1 MNSKRLRNIL
11 SFIGLSIA
19 MFMGTLDSTIVNIA
33 LPKIMRAFGSS
44 LNDTSWVTTI
54 YVLSLS
60 VFMITSSKVADR
72 IGRKKVMLCG
82 LVLFGGFSTA
92 CMLAPSLELLIVFR
106 FVQGIG
112 GAIITPL
119 ALPMG
124 IEAFGKK
131 HISILS
137 AAVGAITALAAAG
150 GPPIGGVILQVST
163 WRWVFGINVPLAIV
177 AIIFV
182 FFFTNESYDETLSDK
197 TDPFGTVLLTASLGG
212 ISFGLLQGRQMGWH
226 SMAITGSLLIGMLSL
241 IAFIFVERKVI
252 SPVIELTLFKN
263 KAFASSTIVYFVT
276 GFGLVCPTLV
286 FNYFLQDVM
295 NYAPLHA
302 AMLIIP
308 VSLTVMFAMPLG
320 TRIMDVVGAVP
331 VNLTGMLLVSMSLFS
346 FAAIDTNTATEFI
359 VMLMILNGF
368 GFGFSTILIVSSLNH
383 LPKEKSG
390 IGSGIVNAAR
400 QIGTC
405 LGIAL
410 LVTVLDTQIEQA
422 KRQVLNSSE
431 KIVMQARLSPHVEST
446 VSRALRESLVGNK
459 TQPDTEEMKQKIK
472 TAASNT
478 ANLPL
483 PTRRSDLYAL
493 YKGSQKLANGQLK
506 ASKGVIDTKDA
517 LKQIITTNPQ
527 FETSLD
533 PFLTGLMSIESAND
547 DIMLGQANLATAIKL
562 LAQKRVLKKT
572 MTSIDNQTNEELSSA
587 FGKTYVLAG
596 IIVLLCAPIAL
607 FTDSPR
613 KEEIGTRN

>member
-1 MNSKRLRNIL
+1 
-11 SFIGLSIA
+11 
-19 MFMGTLDSTIVNIA
+19 
-33 LPKIMRAFGSS
+33 
-44 LNDTSWVTTI
+44 
-54 YVLSLS
+54 
-60 VFMITSSKVADR
+60 
-72 IGRKKVMLCG
+72 
-82 LVLFGGFSTA
+82 
-92 CMLAPSLELLIVFR
+92 
-106 FVQGIG
+106 
-112 GAIITPL
+112 
-119 ALPMG
+119 
-124 IEAFGKK
+124 
-131 HISILS
+131 
-137 AAVGAITALAAAG
+137 
-150 GPPIGGVILQVST
+150 
-163 WRWVFGINVPLAIV
+163 
-177 AIIFV
+177 
-182 FFFTNESYDETLSDK
+182 
-197 TDPFGTVLLTASLGG
+197 
-212 ISFGLLQGRQMGWH
+212 
-226 SMAITGSLLIGMLSL
+226 
-241 IAFIFVERKVI
+241 
-252 SPVIELTLFKN
+252 
-263 KAFASSTIVYFVT
+263 
-276 GFGLVCPTLV
+276 
-286 FNYFLQDVM
+286 
-295 NYAPLHA
+295 
-302 AMLIIP
+302 
-308 VSLTVMFAMPLG
+308 
-320 TRIMDVVGAVP
+320 MDVVGAVP

-368 GFGFSTILIVSSLNH
+368 GFGFSTISIVSSLNH

-459 TQPDTEEMKQKIK
+459 TQPDTKEMKQKIK
-472 TAASNT
+472 TAASDT

-493 YKGSQKLANGQLK
+493 YKVSQKLANGQLK

-572 MTSIDNQTNEELSSA
+572 MISIDNQTNEELSSA

>member
-177 AIIFV
+177 ASIFV

-212 ISFGLLQGRQMGWH
+212 
-226 SMAITGSLLIGMLSL
+226 MLSL
-241 IAFIFVERKVI
+241 IAFIFVERKVT

-368 GFGFSTILIVSSLNH
+368 GFGFSTISIVSSLNH

-459 TQPDTEEMKQKIK
+459 TQPDTKEMKQKIK
-472 TAASNT
+472 TAASDT

-572 MTSIDNQTNEELSSA
+572 MISIDNQTNEELSSA